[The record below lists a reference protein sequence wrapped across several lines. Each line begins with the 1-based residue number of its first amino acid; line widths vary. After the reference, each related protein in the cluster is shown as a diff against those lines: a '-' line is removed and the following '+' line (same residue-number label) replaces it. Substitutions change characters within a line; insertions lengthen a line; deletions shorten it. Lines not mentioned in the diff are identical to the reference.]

1 MRPKVVIGLL
11 LVTVL
16 GFFLLAPV
24 FYSYSDDSGSAL
36 RPTQFT
42 VYRSLGCQLLG
53 FGDEYVSGTA
63 PFPSPMT
70 GLVFTCIE
78 PSGPNGTSMG

>member
-11 LVTVL
+11 LVAVL
-16 GFFLLAPV
+16 GFFFLAPM
-24 FYSYSDDSGSAL
+24 FYSYSVESGSSL

-70 GLVFTCIE
+70 GLLFTRVE
-78 PSGPNGTSMG
+78 PSGPNGTSIG